1 MIRIIMT
8 GSNWLCLYQEL
19 IMFLRQCD
27 DTVTLGLFRYNKAGV
42 YIIRI
47 IDIFGPYPFFKNHI
61 FFPNY
66 SKKNPSF
73 PPVFQFL
80 PLIFAFFWI
89 NNHIF
94 SPTYQ
99 KLIFLPPFPGGGVG
113 NWKIYNPEI
122 KTSWSYC
129 KTF

>member
-1 MIRIIMT
+1 MPYFIYYYLIIIIITLILKKKRCGSRIRIRINMIRIIMT

-80 PLIFAFFWI
+80 PLIFAFF
-89 NNHIF
+89 
-94 SPTYQ
+94 
-99 KLIFLPPFPGGGVG
+99 
-113 NWKIYNPEI
+113 
-122 KTSWSYC
+122 
-129 KTF
+129 